1 MLHKSACCQ
10 LTPHLN
16 SAPFYL
22 RHCGPHPPW
31 AYVVVRSWGESCCRK
46 AGVYLLCWLLYKK
59 QCCFSFVH
67 HWASRVQQR
76 KASNT
81 YLSCELW
88 NSFRDLLKLLSV
100 RPVTWAH
107 FYQYN
112 KVRSHHGTQQGECL
126 HPPIRFP
133 VPPCAPAGCC
143 CVCSHSSA
151 GLLQG
156 PLILLSLSPTVTNS
170 VLALVKAWLDQGTL
184 VDLAGFHT
192 RCLSFKSARKIP
204 MFLKTHIHFFFP
216 LSFLFFFFFFFP
228 SWSAKASQPP
238 FLISL
243 SAFTFISHN
252 CCSYVLWW

>member
-31 AYVVVRSWGESCCRK
+31 AYVVIRFWGESCCRK

-112 KVRSHHGTQQGECL
+112 KVRSHHGTQQGESL

-143 CVCSHSSA
+143 CVCSHSSTR
-151 GLLQG
+151 LLQG
-156 PLILLSLSPTVTNS
+156 PLILLSLSPTVTNF
-170 VLALVKAWLDQGTL
+170 VLALVKALLDQGTL

-216 LSFLFFFFFFFP
+216 LSFLFFFFLLVCKSLPASFFNFP
-228 SWSAKASQPP
+228 FCFHLYLSQ
-238 FLISL
+238 LL
-243 SAFTFISHN
+243 
-252 CCSYVLWW
+252 